1 MCETKLLSSTCL
13 KNFPVVPIAAATAG
27 TLAVAAYLDAKFH
40 IRHDLKFIRA
50 AGTSRVS
57 MRFFKDCISRDRLM
71 TFYILEDQ
79 ALHKR
84 PDQLFLIFEN
94 QTWTYLEFYR
104 CLLRVGNWLLKDLGI
119 RRGEI
124 VALDGGNS
132 PEYMM
137 LWFAL
142 EGIGAIPSFVNNN
155 ITGQSLVHCIK
166 VCPCTQ
172 HYDFGHKLIHKA
184 L

>member
-1 MCETKLLSSTCL
+1 MCRNEALLFCIL
-13 KNFPVVPIAAATAG
+13 KFPVAPIAVAAAG
-27 TLAVAAYLDAKFH
+27 TIAAAAYLDAKFH
-40 IRHDLKFIRA
+40 IRDDLNV
-50 AGTSRVS
+50 AGTFLASK
-57 MRFFKDCISRDRLM
+57 RFLNDCITRDRMM
-71 TFYILEDQ
+71 TFHVLQDQ

-94 QTWTYLEFYR
+94 QTWTYHEFYR

-166 VCPCTQ
+166 VCPSTQ
-172 HYDFGHKLIHKA
+172 HYDFGT
-184 L
+184 

>member
-1 MCETKLLSSTCL
+1 
-13 KNFPVVPIAAATAG
+13 
-27 TLAVAAYLDAKFH
+27 
-40 IRHDLKFIRA
+40 
-50 AGTSRVS
+50 